1 MLSREAIVVVV
12 IGIIV
17 LTTAGVFV
25 GIHIHNSDVKP
36 GPKPNC
42 PKPNCPKPNCP
53 KPGPK
58 PNCPKPG
65 PKPNCP
71 KPNCPKPGP
80 KPNCPKPLF
89 PCTCYD
95 NPGGY
100 WGTYDQCFYGGNG
113 GEKPGK
119 STFSNLLCT
128 NWSDTELF
136 STDGNNY
143 VKFARHA

>member
-42 PKPNCPKPNCP
+42 
-53 KPGPK
+53 
-58 PNCPKPG
+58 